1 MIYGIKKMKR
11 VYDYVV
17 VGAGAGGCPV
27 VARLV
32 EAGMNVL
39 LIEGGPSNDVDFI
52 RSGKNIGD
60 MFSLWGSQYDWK
72 YQTKESENV
81 NNRSIPLT
89 QGKVS
94 GGGSSIN
101 AMMYVRGSSKDYDR
115 WASYGN
121 AGWSYKEVLPYFKK
135 SENYHGVH
143 QQKGLFSKI
152 FRSSYH
158 GSDGPLSVID
168 LPSPS
173 KLTKSII
180 AGIDTLNFDN
190 QNFDYNGKK
199 HDGGAF
205 CYQTTRYPDQ
215 TRCDTYT
222 AFVKPL
228 EHNNKLD
235 IANEATVNKLIIE
248 DGRVTGLIY
257 TQAGSE
263 YSSSV
268 RYEVVLSAGALATP
282 KILMLSG
289 VGDANDLKAAGI
301 EVVHALSGVG
311 KNLQDHMWL
320 GVGFASKK
328 EIDPPQLLCEAG
340 LFTYAVSKKSPLV
353 SPDLQFFFSTVQ
365 FVDPEYQI
373 SGPAFT
379 LAPVLARPKSIGY
392 VKLLSKNPDDLPE
405 VNPNY
410 LSHPDDIDVM
420 LKGIDIA
427 RKVARMTT
435 VSDYLDKEIAP
446 GSDKVTKEDLSQ
458 FIRQSSKTVW
468 HPCGTCKMGV
478 DKDAVVN
485 SRLKVIGLEGIRI
498 ADASIMPD
506 ITSGNTNAPSIM
518 IGEKAVA
525 MILEDNH

>member
-1 MIYGIKKMKR
+1 MKQI
-11 VYDYVV
+11 YDYIV

-39 LIEGGPSNDVDFI
+39 LIEGGPSNDIDSI
-52 RSGKNIGD
+52 KSGNNIGD

-72 YQTKESENV
+72 YETTATSNV
-81 NNRSIPLT
+81 NNRSISLT
-89 QGKVS
+89 QGKVF
-94 GGGSSIN
+94 GGGTSIN

-115 WASYGN
+115 WSSYGN
-121 AGWSYKEVLPYFKK
+121 DGWSYKEVLPYFKK
-135 SENYHGVH
+135 SENYNGVH
-143 QQKGLFSKI
+143 QRKGLFSKF
-152 FRSSYH
+152 FRRSYH

-168 LPSPS
+168 FPSPS
-173 KLTKSII
+173 KLTQSII
-180 AGIDTLNFDN
+180 SGIDALKFDN

-199 HDGGAF
+199 HDGGVF

-228 EHNNKLD
+228 ERSNKLD
-235 IANEATVNKLIIE
+235 IVNKATVTKLIIE
-248 DGRVTGLIY
+248 DSRVIGVTYMREGVE
-257 TQAGSE
+257 Q
-263 YSSSV
+263 SSSV
-268 RYEVVLSAGALATP
+268 RYEVVLAAGALATP

-289 VGDANDLKAAGI
+289 VGDENDLKAAGI
-301 EVVHALSGVG
+301 EVVHPLSGVG

-340 LFTYAVSKKSPLV
+340 LFTYAVSKKSSLV

-373 SGPAFT
+373 SEPAFT

-392 VKLLSKNPDDLPE
+392 VKLSTKNPDDLPE

-410 LSHPDDIDVM
+410 LSHPDDVDVM
-420 LKGIDIA
+420 LKGIEIA
-427 RKVARMTT
+427 RKVSHLSTL
-435 VSDYLDKEIAP
+435 SDYFEREIAP
-446 GSDKVTKEDLSQ
+446 GSDKVTKEDLTQ

-468 HPCGTCKMGV
+468 HPCGTCKMGI
-478 DKDAVVN
+478 DKDSVVN
-485 SRLKVIGLEGIRI
+485 SRLKVIGLDGIRI

-506 ITSGNTNAPSIM
+506 ITSGNTNAPTIM
-518 IGEKAVA
+518 IGEKAAA